1 MHYLHI
7 VHNVYLVSPPC
18 VSEYY
23 EECFLTDHES
33 GLVLIFLCCEFYNVV
48 PGHCFSV
55 ERAACEGFS
64 DPLSPLCS
72 LSPLSVV
79 PSAAIKRSG
88 QIILQQNW
96 FHIRSQSPIWDLT
109 AS

>member
-7 VHNVYLVSPPC
+7 VHNVYWVCPPC
-18 VSEYY
+18 VSQYY
-23 EECFLTDHES
+23 EECFLTVHES
-33 GLVLIFLCCEFYNVV
+33 GFLCCEFYNVV

-96 FHIRSQSPIWDLT
+96 FHIRSQSPI
-109 AS
+109 

>member
-7 VHNVYLVSPPC
+7 VHNVYWVSPPC

-33 GLVLIFLCCEFYNVV
+33 VRSTLFLCEFYNVV

-55 ERAACEGFS
+55 GRAACEGFS
-64 DPLSPLCS
+64 DLLSAHCPHCLWC
-72 LSPLSVV
+72 
-79 PSAAIKRSG
+79 
-88 QIILQQNW
+88 QLQ
-96 FHIRSQSPIWDLT
+96 L
-109 AS
+109 